1 VEFKIWG
8 RHSFKHQGLE
18 VPHIVVARA
27 DAVIIRVAD
36 VHFHVL
42 NLLVE
47 QAANAL
53 GLVECALVSST
64 VAQRVLRRIRTS

>member
-1 VEFKIWG
+1 
-8 RHSFKHQGLE
+8 
-18 VPHIVVARA
+18 VARA

-53 GLVECALVSST
+53 GLVECALVSGT